1 MAAGMQTWSEIAVG
15 NKRAA
20 QRLSSSQE
28 FSAAQRLR
36 AAGYY
41 RSSVSRSYYAAFS
54 AATDVLLKSGAVFPA
69 GYECPPHRDVPVLLE
84 RHMGQL
90 GRRRLSEVKSAVRRL
105 YSARLEAD
113 YRERT
118 RIDEA
123 IARNALRDA
132 CTVLRELGVPE

>member
-1 MAAGMQTWSEIAVG
+1 MTTGMQTWSKIAVG

-20 QRLSSSQE
+20 QRLSSGQE
-28 FSAAQRLR
+28 FNAAQRLNG
-36 AAGYY
+36 AGYY

-54 AATDVLLKSGAVFPA
+54 AVTDVLLRSGAVFPA

-84 RHMGQL
+84 RYMQQL
-90 GRRRLSEVKSAVRRL
+90 GRRKLSEVKGAVRRL

-113 YRERT
+113 YRERA

-132 CTVLRELGVPE
+132 CRVLRELGVLE